1 MKAINLK
8 NRSEKTVSAL
18 ESAIKAAEGKA
29 SVRKISCDD
38 IFDAV
43 DEVEERLSISKKAM
57 DGVII
62 YFDCNAQDFP
72 NAYKYVPEST
82 HFAAVYKNGSW
93 RVTDIRRDVCN
104 KKRICIV
111 LTDTAKEAIIKNHTI
126 IY

>member
-8 NRSEKTVSAL
+8 DRSEKTVSAL
-18 ESAIKAAEGKA
+18 ASAIKAAEGKA
-29 SVRKISCDD
+29 SARKISCDD

-43 DEVEERLSISKKAM
+43 DEVEEKLAISKRAM
-57 DGVII
+57 DGITI
-62 YFDCNAQDFP
+62 YCDPNAQDFP

-82 HFAAVYKNGSW
+82 HFMAIYKNGSW

-104 KKRICIV
+104 KKRICID
-111 LTDTAKEAIIKNHTI
+111 LTGTAKEAIINNHTI